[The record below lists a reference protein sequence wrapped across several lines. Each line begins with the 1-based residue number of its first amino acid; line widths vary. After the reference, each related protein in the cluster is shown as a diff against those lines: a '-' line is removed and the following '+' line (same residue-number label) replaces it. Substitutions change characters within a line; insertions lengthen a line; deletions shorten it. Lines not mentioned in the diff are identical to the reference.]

1 MHRIILRNYADRV
14 TRSTYE
20 ARSAVQHRSEKQ
32 CIVRLERTSGLEH
45 RSQILKS
52 GQRLVPTYEAITNL
66 QQLAWNGEFGS
77 NGPGDISYLR
87 WQLSLQVSAWLSQE
101 LRQGVLS
108 VVGQTRLQDASW
120 LAQLAKHTSEVASAK
135 RNLLVAVAL
144 VPAAAVPNS
153 EIRNAAPNANLI
165 ETLRS

>member
-1 MHRIILRNYADRV
+1 M
-14 TRSTYE
+14 
-20 ARSAVQHRSEKQ
+20 
-32 CIVRLERTSGLEH
+32 
-45 RSQILKS
+45 
-52 GQRLVPTYEAITNL
+52 TNL
-66 QQLAWNGEFGS
+66 RQLAWNGEFGS

-108 VVGQTRLQDASW
+108 VVGQTRLHDASW
-120 LAQLAKHTSEVASAK
+120 LAQLAKHESKVASAK